1 MKNLLFFAFLIISIS
16 CYSQVNRYST
26 VTPSRYEPRSYQEM
40 SSVAMTLQKRYNE
53 NQKYLYDMKKWILEL
68 KPQIQE
74 QSFLTRLDSEY
85 KDLTDIEDG
94 DLARSTKYLNQT
106 ENAIREIISDY
117 NIWVNQQSSQ
127 NQPSTNSNQ
136 KNNSSQNF
144 AQKGYELQ
152 ENGEYADAVFNYTK
166 HLENDRDNT
175 DVLFLRAMCKSELN
189 DKYGAISDLDKI
201 IEFEGKVTPK
211 VYKMS
216 TVYNNKAYCFVGLKQ
231 YEVALPLVEKALK
244 LDKSEWYIWD
254 TRGEIYL
261 NLGQLD
267 KSISDFTKAIE
278 IEEHDNSYYL
288 RGLAYLK
295 QGNKIKGCKD
305 LSKAGELGNAKA
317 YEEISKKCN

>member
-1 MKNLLFFAFLIISIS
+1 MKNLLLFAFLTISIS
-16 CYSQVNRYST
+16 CFSQVNRYST

-85 KDLTDIEDG
+85 EDLTFIEDE

-127 NQPSTNSNQ
+127 NQSSTNSNQ

-144 AQKGYELQ
+144 AQKGYDLQ
-152 ENGEYADAVFNYTK
+152 KKGKFADAIYNYTQ
-166 HLENDRDNT
+166 HLKTENNNT
-175 DVLFLRAMCKSELN
+175 DVLFLRAICKSELN
-189 DKYGAISDLDKI
+189 DRYGAISDYNSI
-201 IEFEGKVTPK
+201 IEKEGTAKPT

-216 TVYNNKAYCFVGLKQ
+216 TVYNNKAYCLVGLKK
-231 YEVALPLVEKALK
+231 YKEALPLVEKALN
-244 LDKSEWYIWD
+244 LDETEWYIWD
-254 TRGEIYL
+254 TRGEIYF
-261 NLGQLD
+261 NLGEFD
-267 KSISDFTKAIE
+267 KCVADLTKAIE
-278 IEEHDNSYYL
+278 IKENDNSYYL
-288 RGLAYLK
+288 RGLARLK
-295 QGNKIKGCKD
+295 LGFKAKGCND
-305 LSKAGELGNAKA
+305 LSKAGELGNADA
-317 YEEISKKCN
+317 YSEISKNCN